1 MWAEHIER
9 AAHRLREMKASG
21 IGPSEILGGE
31 AGAEFVRDY
40 CAGDPEVAAAAFTLA
55 NSASKYPPE
64 RYHGTDRPAYLRS
77 L

>member
-21 IGPSEILGGE
+21 IEPSEILGGE

-40 CAGDPEVAAAAFTLA
+40 CAGDP
-55 NSASKYPPE
+55 
-64 RYHGTDRPAYLRS
+64 
-77 L
+77 